1 MNTKTIITNEKVFE
15 TILSASH
22 KLVDFVRPT
31 YGPASNKV
39 AITKLTHAA
48 VIDDGVQIARDFVLE
63 DPVENAVMKV
73 MREVAIRTN
82 DRVGDGTTGSLILAD
97 AILTGVAGL
106 HGWSGRA
113 IELELKAA
121 KDEAVAQLK
130 KVSRPVKTE
139 EELKKVALISFDN
152 AEIADLL
159 AKTYKKIGPDGIIS
173 VDKSPSMET
182 IVDMSDG
189 ISINAG
195 VISPYMI
202 SDLSR
207 MTSEL
212 DKPRFLVTDK
222 DIKDGHELAGL
233 LGSLLNEGQSNVV
246 ILCKGMSDS
255 ALATAAVNN
264 QQGKFFT
271 VAIAMPKT
279 GDFNENLEDIALQL
293 GARFISDIKG
303 ESLKD
308 VKVADLGKAKKITA
322 STKETLIIG
331 PGGKKSDVLE
341 VITGL
346 RVQADSASG
355 QAEKEKINKRI
366 ARLTNKVAIIKVGA
380 PTDNEQKALKFKV
393 EDAVHSVKSAYRNG
407 VVCGSG
413 LALSR
418 IKTSSKLLNDALQAP
433 LRQIR
438 ENMDERGA
446 DYGLGKDEAKNL
458 VTGEYGDFMKVG
470 VADPLDVVI
479 AGLESA
485 ISIAS
490 LMVTTKGLITEI
502 EVKDEN

>member
-1 MNTKTIITNEKVFE
+1 MNTKTIITNDKVFE
-15 TILSASH
+15 TILSASS

-48 VIDDGVQIARDFVLE
+48 VIDDGVQIARDFTLD
-63 DPVENAVMKV
+63 DPVENSVMKI

-97 AILTGVAGL
+97 AILHGVSAL

-113 IELELKAA
+113 IELELKEA
-121 KDEAVAQLK
+121 KEEAIKKLK
-130 KVSRPVKTE
+130 KMARLIKTE
-139 EELKKVALISFDN
+139 EDLRKVARISFDN
-152 AEIADLL
+152 PEIADLL
-159 AKTYKKIGPDGIIS
+159 AKTYKKIGPDGVIS

-182 IVDMSDG
+182 VVDMSDG
-189 ISINAG
+189 ISIDAG
-195 VISPYMI
+195 VVSPYMI
-202 SDLSR
+202 SDPSR
-207 MTSEL
+207 MTTEL

-222 DIKDGHELAGL
+222 DIKDGHELAAM
-233 LGSLLNEGQSNVV
+233 LGALVKEGQSNLV

-271 VAIAMPKT
+271 VAIAMPRAGNT
-279 GDFNENLEDIALQL
+279 EVFEDIAVQL

-303 ESLKD
+303 DSLNDIKI
-308 VKVADLGKAKKITA
+308 ADLGKAKKITT
-322 STKETLIIG
+322 SSKETLIIG
-331 PGGKKSDVLE
+331 PGGKKSDVME
-341 VITGL
+341 IIAGL
-346 RVQADSASG
+346 RVQLDGVKG
-355 QAEKEKINKRI
+355 QGEREKIEKRI
-366 ARLTNKVAIIKVGA
+366 ARLNNKVAIIKVGA

-418 IKTSSKLLNDALQAP
+418 IKTSSDLLNDALQAP

-438 ENMDERGA
+438 ENMDEKA
-446 DYGLGKDEAKNL
+446 ANYILGNDVAKNL
-458 VTGEYGDFMKVG
+458 VTGEIGDFMKVG

-485 ISIAS
+485 VSIAS
-490 LMVTTKGLITEI
+490 LMVTTKGLITEY